1 MGQTATDI
9 KSFTRSRLIHWLE
22 RHEIKPYRAGQILR
36 WVHQRQVDR
45 FEAMSDLGL
54 ALRELLDRSFT
65 IERLKIAQ
73 IEASVDGSQKYLFE
87 LADGQSVETVLIPE
101 RTHYTLC
108 VSSQVGCAMGCRFCL
123 TGRGGLERN
132 LTAGEIVAQVRDVLR
147 NLPGPMRLTNIV
159 FMGMGEPLAN
169 FENLVDALEILTD
182 NAAGFG
188 FAGRRIT
195 VSTVGIVPRIAE
207 LGQRTTV
214 NLAVSLN
221 AADDATRS
229 RLMPINRTYPLDSLV
244 EACARYPLRPHRRI
258 TFEYILLKG
267 VNDSA
272 EDARR
277 LARLLHPV
285 RAKLNLI
292 PFNAYEGGPFEEP
305 SEAVVRQFQEILL
318 QRRYTAVIRRSKG
331 RDISAACGQ
340 LRGRASAPAAEAPAR
355 ESPG

>member
-1 MGQTATDI
+1 MSQTTTDI
-9 KSFTRSRLIHWLE
+9 KCFTRPRLIQWLE
-22 RHEIKPYRAGQILR
+22 MQGIKSYRAGQILR
-36 WVHQRQVDR
+36 WVHRRQVDR

-54 ALRELLDRSFT
+54 SLRELLDRTFT
-65 IERLKIAQ
+65 IERLKVAQ
-73 IEASVDGSQKYLFE
+73 IEASADGSKKYLFG
-87 LADGQSVETVLIPE
+87 LADGRCVETVLIPE

-132 LTAGEIVAQVRDVLR
+132 LTAGEILAQVRDVLR
-147 NLPGPMRLTNIV
+147 DLAGPMKLTNIV

-195 VSTVGIVPRIAE
+195 VSTAGIVPRIAE

-229 RLMPINRTYPLDSLV
+229 RLMPINRIYPLDSLI
-244 EACARYPLRPHRRI
+244 EACARYPLRPHRRV
-258 TFEYILLKG
+258 TFEYILMKG

-272 EDARR
+272 EEARR

-292 PFNAYEGGPFEEP
+292 PFNAYEGSEFEEP
-305 SEAVVRQFQEILL
+305 SEAAVRQFQEILL
-318 QRRYTAVIRRSKG
+318 QCRYTAVIRRSKG

-340 LRGRASAPAAEAPAR
+340 LRGRGGVPEADAPV
-355 ESPG
+355 